1 MTPACARGM
10 GIFIASTGTVGDVLF
25 EVIIPL
31 VCEGRCEAF
40 LIGGAVPSRWCNAR
54 GSCIVVFKF
63 GESVTSN
70 SCASKDGRHGGGL
83 TIGCVSGMTLIGFR
97 RGFRGT
103 ESPKRTGSFGTCCF
117 WMTF

>member
-25 EVIIPL
+25 DVKIPL

-40 LIGGAVPSRWCNAR
+40 LNGGTVPSRWCNAR
-54 GSCIVVFKF
+54 GSCIVVVKF

-70 SCASKDGRHGGGL
+70 NCESEDGRH
-83 TIGCVSGMTLIGFR
+83 
-97 RGFRGT
+97 RG
-103 ESPKRTGSFGTCCF
+103 
-117 WMTF
+117 

>member
-1 MTPACARGM
+1 MTPACAQGM
-10 GIFIASTGTVGDVLF
+10 GIFVALTGTVGDVLF

-40 LIGGAVPSRWCNAR
+40 LVSGAVPSRWCNAR

-70 SCASKDGRHGGGL
+70 NCESNNGGHGGGL
-83 TIGCVSGMTLIGFR
+83 TIGCVSDMTLIGFR
-97 RGFRGT
+97 RGFRSV
-103 ESPKRTGSFGTCCF
+103 ESPKRMGSCGTCCF
-117 WMTF
+117 